1 MLIADLRK
9 KYKPAS
15 LRRKG
20 LAGDPFRQFHK
31 WFRKALETVRG
42 EPNAM
47 MLATADQSGRPS
59 ARTVLLKSFDKHG
72 FVFYTNYKSRK
83 GRELAENPHA
93 ALVFYWAELQR
104 QVCIAGLVRKIPR
117 EESEAYFQ
125 SRPLESRLAA
135 WVSPQSQVI
144 SGRDVLEEGMQLM
157 KQKYRRRKV
166 PLPPHWGGFLL
177 APVSIEFWQGRPNRL
192 HDRFRY
198 IRWRKK
204 GWTIEQLAP

>member
-1 MLIADLRK
+1 MPIADLRK

-15 LRRKG
+15 LRRKD

-31 WFRKALETVRG
+31 WFRKALETARG

-59 ARTVLLKSFDKHG
+59 VRTVLLKGFDQRG

-93 ALVFYWAELQR
+93 ALVFCWAELQR
-104 QVCIAGLVRKIPR
+104 QICIAGRVRKVSR
-117 EESEAYFQ
+117 EESETYFQ
-125 SRPLESRLAA
+125 RRPLESRLAA

-157 KQKYRRRKV
+157 KQKYRHRKV

-198 IRWRKK
+198 IRRRKK
-204 GWTIEQLAP
+204 VWTIERLAP